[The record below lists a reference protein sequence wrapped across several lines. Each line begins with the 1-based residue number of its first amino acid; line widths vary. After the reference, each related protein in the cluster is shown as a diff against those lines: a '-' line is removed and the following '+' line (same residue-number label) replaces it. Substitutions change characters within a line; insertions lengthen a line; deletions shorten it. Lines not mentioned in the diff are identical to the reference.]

1 MFDGEGHILNEINER
16 EAIMNIAKS
25 FTGLAMIGLIA
36 APVAAAKL
44 GEKDRARV
52 SRAAPKE
59 RSEVRYCLLK
69 RKEGAKKGTIIGAA
83 GGAATG
89 AIAGGNLG
97 ETLLAGGAGALAGNL
112 IGKGSGTNARCDAVL
127 RRNP

>member
-25 FTGLAMIGLIA
+25 LTGLAMIGLIA

-52 SRAAPKE
+52 SRAPPKE

-89 AIAGGNLG
+89 AIAGGNLV

-112 IGKGSGTNARCDAVL
+112 IGKGSGTNARCDDVL
-127 RRNP
+127 RRNR

>member
-1 MFDGEGHILNEINER
+1 MFDGEGHILHEINER

-112 IGKGSGTNARCDAVL
+112 IGKGSGTNERCDAVL